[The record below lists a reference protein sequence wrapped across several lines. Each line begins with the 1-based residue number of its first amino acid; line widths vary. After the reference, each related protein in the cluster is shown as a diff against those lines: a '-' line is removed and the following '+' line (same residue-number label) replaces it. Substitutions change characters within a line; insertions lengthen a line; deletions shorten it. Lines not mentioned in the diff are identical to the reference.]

1 MARLYRRQAIRRQRH
16 RMPAHDRDP
25 PVKALKAN
33 IEAEIASA
41 AANAVGPAEVDH
53 DGRHYPRMMSVPR
66 DRVRELELALQEQWA
81 ELSAR
86 CTQIA
91 DLVNVQQQQAE
102 ELKLARDAIEG
113 LDKSVGLLRAALTQQ
128 ESEAAAALHALA
140 LANEERAALAAELD
154 KARSDS
160 AVQIDK
166 AKSDSAVLLQRAL
179 DFKTAFHEREAT
191 LAAARQKIEAL
202 EAELAIKSAELERL
216 SAPIE
221 EEQRRH
227 RAELTQQT
235 VRFEIEVARLRR
247 LLEERDK
254 QVDTLEAAHTTLSRR
269 CEGLTVTATALEV
282 EKKIT
287 DENLK
292 SQAELIQVLEA
303 LLKVE
308 RETAE
313 QKITELTL
321 ALEQE
326 RTARAASE
334 RISATMRKDIVQL
347 LPKLVA
353 RRSLP
358 AAPQSD
364 TPPARTD
371 AA

>member
-1 MARLYRRQAIRRQRH
+1 M
-16 RMPAHDRDP
+16 
-25 PVKALKAN
+25 
-33 IEAEIASA
+33 
-41 AANAVGPAEVDH
+41 
-53 DGRHYPRMMSVPR
+53 
-66 DRVRELELALQEQWA
+66 
-81 ELSAR
+81 
-86 CTQIA
+86 
-91 DLVNVQQQQAE
+91 
-102 ELKLARDAIEG
+102 
-113 LDKSVGLLRAALTQQ
+113 
-128 ESEAAAALHALA
+128 
-140 LANEERAALAAELD
+140 
-154 KARSDS
+154 
-160 AVQIDK
+160 
-166 AKSDSAVLLQRAL
+166 
-179 DFKTAFHEREAT
+179 
-191 LAAARQKIEAL
+191 
-202 EAELAIKSAELERL
+202 
-216 SAPIE
+216 
-221 EEQRRH
+221 
-227 RAELTQQT
+227 
-235 VRFEIEVARLRR
+235 RFEIEVARLRR

-358 AAPQSD
+358 AAPQPG
-364 TPPARTD
+364 TPTARTD